1 MEMSPRNLGVIDPP
15 TARLVLNILIAVIG
29 LALGLWLLSGGTES
43 RPADSPLSLICG
55 AFLVAA
61 SVLLLNSSIR
71 FFRKYGN

>member
-1 MEMSPRNLGVIDPP
+1 MEMSPRNLGVIDLP

-29 LALGLWLLSGGTES
+29 LALGIWLLSGGTER

-71 FFRKYGN
+71 FFRKYRN